1 MGERVKRVVSVGPGS
16 STRDHRVEIELL
28 GQRLVLERIGTD
40 GDLDRVNDL
49 LRALDGHV
57 DAFGLANIDLR
68 LQTGG
73 RSYPVRDA
81 LRLTRGVTRTPVV
94 DGGGLK
100 ASWERW
106 LVTRYLPD
114 HGHDLRARRVL
125 VVSSLDR
132 YALAAAFVEAG
143 ADVRLGDLIFSLG
156 LPVPLRSL
164 TTVRVLGAAVL
175 PVTTRLP
182 FKYFYPLGDK
192 QEEIKPRHERFFRW
206 ADVIA
211 GDFHY
216 IRRNMPDDLG
226 GKTVVTQTIT
236 PQDVSE
242 LRKRGVRLLVTDFPR
257 MSGRSFATN
266 VLQAAVV
273 ALLEKPPHEIA
284 AHEYVD
290 TLLRAGLEPSI
301 EELSPRP
308 AGPVP

>member
-1 MGERVKRVVSVGPGS
+1 VGVDRDVKRVVSVGPGS
-16 STRDHRVEIELL
+16 STRDHRVEVELL
-28 GQRLVLERIGTD
+28 GQPLVLERIGTD
-40 GDLDRVNDL
+40 GDLARVGEI
-49 LRALDGHV
+49 LRALDGEV

-81 LRLTRGVTRTPVV
+81 VRLTRGVTRTPVV

-114 HGHDLRARRVL
+114 HGLDLRGKRVL

-132 YALAAAFVEAG
+132 YALAAALVEAG
-143 ADVRLGDLIFSLG
+143 ADVRLGDIIFSLG
-156 LPVPLRSL
+156 LPIPLRSL
-164 TTVRVLGAAVL
+164 TTVRVLATAVL

-182 FKYFYPLGDK
+182 FRYFYPLGEA
-192 QEEIKPRHERFFRW
+192 QERITPRHERFFRW

-216 IRRNMPDDLG
+216 IRTNMPDDLM
-226 GKTVVTQTIT
+226 GKIVVTQTIT
-236 PQDVSE
+236 TRDVAE
-242 LRKRGVRLLVTDFPR
+242 LRRRGVRLLVTDFPR
-257 MSGRSFATN
+257 MQGRSFATN
-266 VLQAAVV
+266 VMQAAVV
-273 ALLEKPPHEIA
+273 ALLGKPPAEITPE
-284 AHEYVD
+284 EYVD

-301 EELSPRP
+301 EELSGGP
-308 AGPVP
+308 A